1 MIGAIEFNYSKLLNF
16 KDIKMS
22 RLKSSERRMKLIL
35 MLQNAKKKITV
46 DDLAD
51 TFDVSRRTIFRDF
64 NVLSELNVPVTWDE
78 YSGYGVMPGYK
89 VPPLMFTS
97 KELATIM
104 VGLNFVKSQVDQ
116 TLVNDAKG
124 VELKIKDVL
133 PDDLKG
139 FMESLDNRTVVD
151 PFLHFGFEKKEGGS
165 WYLISSAIS
174 QNKTIEF
181 SYTSKSE
188 DNTTFRKID
197 PYLLVFYRDHWNVIG
212 YSHKREAI
220 RNFVLNRMEKVQ
232 ITDEIFEPNRDMG
245 AEALIFNSNK
255 SGQIVDVLVDE
266 SADRAFRA
274 NLPTKIFKEKSVS
287 NKKIKVSF
295 KFENL
300 DYINEWLLQFGNSVT
315 VEAPDELKK
324 KRSVL
329 LKEMISRVT

>member
-1 MIGAIEFNYSKLLNF
+1 
-16 KDIKMS
+16 
-22 RLKSSERRMKLIL
+22 MKLIL

-97 KELATIM
+97 RELATIM

-116 TLVNDAKG
+116 NLVNDAKG

-133 PDDLKG
+133 PEDLKI
-139 FMESLDNRTVVD
+139 FMESLDNRTIVD

-181 SYTSKSE
+181 SYTSLS
-188 DNTTFRKID
+188 DDATTFRKID

-220 RNFVLNRMEKVQ
+220 RNFVLNRMEKVN
-232 ITDEIFEPNRDMG
+232 ITDENFEPNREMD

-255 SGQIVDVLVDE
+255 SGQIVEVLVDE
-266 SADRAFRA
+266 GADRAFRA
-274 NLPTKIFKEKSVS
+274 NLPTKIFKEKAHP

-295 KFENL
+295 KFENM
-300 DYINEWLLQFGNSVT
+300 DYINEWLLQFGQSVT
-315 VEAPDELKK
+315 VEAPDELKE
-324 KRSVL
+324 KRKSVL
-329 LKEMISRVT
+329 EKMLGQL

>member
-46 DDLAD
+46 DDLAH

-232 ITDEIFEPNRDMG
+232 ITDEIFEPNRDMD

-315 VEAPDELKK
+315 VEAPDELKE
-324 KRSVL
+324 KRKSVL
-329 LKEMISRVT
+329 GKMLGQL